1 MKKSDLRNGDIVK
14 TREGNKYIVL
24 LNAGLYKGG
33 TEDLLINLMD
43 GCYLRL
49 SGYKEDLTWYDE
61 EAKNFDIV
69 SICAFDYVGDNLR
82 QHGLTQVTA
91 GYKWTWKR
99 TEAKK
104 MTVSEICK
112 ELGYD
117 IEIVKED

>member
-24 LNAGLYKGG
+24 LNIEHFTKKEG
-33 TEDLLINLMD
+33 LLINLMD

-61 EAKNFDIV
+61 EAKIFDIV

-91 GYKWTWKR
+91 GYEWTWER

>member
-14 TREGNKYIVL
+14 TRGGDKYIVL
-24 LNAGLYKGG
+24 LNAGLYKGK
-33 TEDLLINLMD
+33 TEDLLINLED
-43 GCYLRL
+43 GCYLSL
-49 SGYKEDLTWYDE
+49 SGYKKDLTWYDE

-82 QHGLTQVTA
+82 QHGLTQITA
-91 GYKWTWKR
+91 GYKWTWERNK
-99 TEAKK
+99 TKK

>member
-24 LNAGLYKGG
+24 LNIEHFTKKEG
-33 TEDLLINLMD
+33 LLINLMD

-49 SGYKEDLTWYDE
+49 SRYKEDLTWYDE

-82 QHGLTQVTA
+82 QHGLTQITA
-91 GYKWTWKR
+91 GYKWTWERNK
-99 TEAKK
+99 AKK